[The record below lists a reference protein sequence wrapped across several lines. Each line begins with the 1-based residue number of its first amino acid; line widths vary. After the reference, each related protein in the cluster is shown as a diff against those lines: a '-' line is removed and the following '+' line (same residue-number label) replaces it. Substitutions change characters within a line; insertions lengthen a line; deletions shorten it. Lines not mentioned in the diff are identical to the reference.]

1 MIGHHMYENFSSTAI
16 IQNDIA
22 TLRIITAAEV
32 FQKTKT
38 DIP

>member
-1 MIGHHMYENFSSTAI
+1 MIGHHMYESFASTAI
-16 IQNDIA
+16 MQNGIA
-22 TLRIITAAEV
+22 TFRIITAAEV